1 MRTHVKS
8 FPQFRLRGVSL
19 ANEFGMGRFAE
30 TTKREAAGRQITTD
44 DFASPRHDPE
54 PTDKARQIVAR
65 QTPTLADGESWQSQT
80 PCGKSQ

>member
-19 ANEFGMGRFAE
+19 ANEFGTGRFAE
-30 TTKREAAGRQITTD
+30 TTKREADGRQITTD
-44 DFASPRHDPE
+44 ASPGHHPE

-65 QTPTLADGESWQSQT
+65 QTPTLADRES
-80 PCGKSQ
+80 